1 MNGVGKWTSSKAH
14 EGQTSL
20 SWSWGCSNL
29 DKMPSRG
36 RNIPS
41 VLVPVFE
48 PYRGK
53 HRRVVQCVLV
63 GYAATFSGVQ
73 CVLVGYAATL
83 LGVQCVLVGYAA
95 TLSGIQCVLVG
106 YAATLSGIQC
116 VLVGYAATLS
126 DIQFV
131 LTGHVATLSGL
142 ICVLVSRLPIGVNRK
157 VL

>member
-20 SWSWGCSNL
+20 SWSWGSSNL

-48 PYRGK
+48 PYRGE

-63 GYAATFSGVQ
+63 GYAATLLVVQCVLVGYAATLLVEQCVLVGYAATLSGVQ

-83 LGVQCVLVGYAA
+83 SDIQFVLTGHV
-95 TLSGIQCVLVG
+95 
-106 YAATLSGIQC
+106 
-116 VLVGYAATLS
+116 ATLS

>member
-41 VLVPVFE
+41 VLVSVFE

-63 GYAATFSGVQ
+63 GYTATLLGVQCVFVGYVATFSGVQ

-95 TLSGIQCVLVG
+95 TF
-106 YAATLSGIQC
+106 
-116 VLVGYAATLS
+116 S

>member
-1 MNGVGKWTSSKAH
+1 MNSFRRADKALGWRMNGVGKWTSSKAH

-20 SWSWGCSNL
+20 SWSWGSSNL

-63 GYAATFSGVQ
+63 GYAAT
-73 CVLVGYAATL
+73 L

-95 TLSGIQCVLVG
+95 TLSGVQCVLVG
-106 YAATLSGIQC
+106 YAATLSDIQC

-131 LTGHVATLSGL
+131 LTGHVATLSDL

>member
-1 MNGVGKWTSSKAH
+1 M
-14 EGQTSL
+14 
-20 SWSWGCSNL
+20 
-29 DKMPSRG
+29 
-36 RNIPS
+36 
-41 VLVPVFE
+41 LVPVFE

-73 CVLVGYAATL
+73 CVLVGYAATF
-83 LGVQCVLVGYAA
+83 
-95 TLSGIQCVLVG
+95 
-106 YAATLSGIQC
+106 
-116 VLVGYAATLS
+116 S

-131 LTGHVATLSGL
+131 LTGHVATLSDL